1 MIRRVL
7 ALAFGLWLATGA
19 AWARPVELQL
29 ILAVDVSASVR
40 AEEFDLQMR
49 GYADAFRTPQ
59 VVEAIKALGPDG
71 IAVTMMQWANPDQR
85 QVVVDWIRIVDS
97 ASAEGFAKAIDN
109 TPRLFDMGQTAMG
122 HALEFSIA
130 LFKTGG
136 FEGRRQVIDVS
147 GDGYSNRGILPNAV
161 RDEAVKR
168 GITINGLAI
177 TTKERFLPGYYQ
189 RNVIGGPGSFLVVAN
204 NYDEFASAIV
214 AKLLREIRGAHVSEA
229 PRPEG
234 DTAWKPSALTGDGG
248 SRAVTGAIC
257 QWDIKSRLCS
267 WS

>member
-1 MIRRVL
+1 MIRRAL
-7 ALAFGLWLATGA
+7 ALAFGLWLVAAA
-19 AWARPVELQL
+19 AWARPVELEL

-40 AEEFDLQMR
+40 AEEFDLQMH

-59 VVEAIKALGPDG
+59 VLEAIRALGKDG

-85 QVVVDWIRIVDS
+85 EVVVNWTRIYDE
-97 ASAEGFAKAIDN
+97 ASAEGFAKAVDN

-122 HALEFSIA
+122 HALEFCLR
-130 LFKTGG
+130 LFRAGG

-147 GDGYSNRGILPNAV
+147 GDGYSNRGILPNGY
-161 RDEAVKR
+161 RDEAIKR

-177 TTKERFLPGYYQ
+177 TTKEKFLPGYYQ

-204 NYDEFASAIV
+204 NYEEFASAIV

-229 PRPEG
+229 PAAQPENEFAAMRPRRTTMV
-234 DTAWKPSALTGDGG
+234 D
-248 SRAVTGAIC
+248 
-257 QWDIKSRLCS
+257 
-267 WS
+267 

>member
-1 MIRRVL
+1 MIRRAA
-7 ALAFGLWLATGA
+7 ALAFGLWLVAAA
-19 AWARPVELQL
+19 AWARPVELEL

-40 AEEFDLQMR
+40 AEEFDLQMH

-59 VVEAIKALGPDG
+59 VIDAIKALGKDG

-85 QVVVDWIRIVDS
+85 EVAVGWTHIYDA
-97 ASAEGFAKAIDN
+97 ASAEGFAKTIDN

-122 HALEFSIA
+122 HALEFCMGMFPA
-130 LFKTGG
+130 RG
-136 FEGRRQVIDVS
+136 FEGRRRVIDVS
-147 GDGYSNRGILPNAV
+147 GDGYSNRGILPNGVRDQAV
-161 RDEAVKR
+161 RQ

-229 PRPEG
+229 PAPENEHEL
-234 DTAWKPSALTGDGG
+234 SALTARRMGGDG
-248 SRAVTGAIC
+248 
-257 QWDIKSRLCS
+257 
-267 WS
+267 